1 MNKAIEIIH
10 DEHLALAAV
19 LQGMS
24 QLLIISKDKKV
35 CPDFDLLTAMVK
47 YITDVPEQLHHPKE
61 DRYIFSLLKT
71 RCSNSIPVIDLL
83 EKQHKEGPERTVK
96 LKKSL
101 SYFIGLGISGLEQ
114 FSQEL
119 KVYMDQEWHHMNT
132 EEDVVLPLAREFLTP
147 DDWAGIY
154 TAFVE
159 NGNPWQGLGR
169 EYDKL
174 FTKIVSLTPPPLGV
188 GPEIV

>member
-10 DEHLALAAV
+10 DEHLALSAV

-24 QLLIISKDKKV
+24 QLLNIAKEKKV
-35 CPDFDLLTAMVK
+35 CPDFDLLSAMVE
-47 YITDVPEQLHHPKE
+47 YITDVPERLHHPKE
-61 DRYIFSLLKT
+61 DRYIFSLLKI
-71 RCSNSIPVIDLL
+71 RCENSIPVIESL
-83 EKQHKEGPERTVK
+83 ESQHKEGPERTVK

-101 SYFIGLGISGLEQ
+101 SDFVSLGISGLDQ

-119 KVYMDQEWHHMNT
+119 KAYMDQEWQHMNI
-132 EEDVVLPLAREFLTP
+132 EEGTVLPLAREFLTP

-154 TAFVE
+154 AAFIE

-188 GPEIV
+188 GPEIN